1 MKKTI
6 LLILSAALVLPAAA
20 QSWDQAQVLSENLY
34 GGTARSIGMGNAVTA
49 IGGDPGS
56 IGINPAGGAVAGYTQ
71 FFISPGLSIS
81 STSTM
86 GYSDDGQ
93 DPLGFG
99 NKVNAGYT
107 RVKLPNVGFML
118 NMETGRKHGLKRVSF
133 GFLANSTNDF
143 TDKIKASGVLYGK
156 NSYAGSLAS
165 MAQGYSV
172 DALNNKDWWAEGP
185 DWSTMAAYRSGIFDQ
200 YRDSYLAVTDM
211 MVNGKTE
218 AVKPLF
224 QNYGCQSRGYKQD
237 VVLNIA
243 ANWADKLYIG
253 ANFGVT
259 TMSYTR
265 NEFWEEMPA
274 DPATFPAIEFD
285 DGATKATFNS
295 LLVKNMYQVS
305 GTGIYFKAGL
315 LWRPVAGLR
324 IGAAIQTPTIMSMT
338 GRMAW
343 SAETDFKGRYYSPA
357 QSPEDEWIYS
367 LVMPFRYNVGLAYS
381 FGSFAVLSADYEMA
395 NYAQCRYGNRS
406 EYGSDNTWL
415 EYNTDIAAVL
425 GISHYV
431 RAGFEFKPSP
441 ELAIRVGYNFIST
454 SQKNWLNADYS
465 VTPLTKE
472 ERKLQSRNMVSFGAG
487 YSFGSFYTDFAVRL
501 RFLPDAYYVPYY
513 KYAYENGRT
522 VLDSEAEV
530 PIIKS
535 TDTGIDTVLTLG
547 WRF

>member
-6 LLILSAALVLPAAA
+6 LFIIGAALALPAAA
-20 QSWDQAQVLSENLY
+20 QSWDQAQLFSENLY

-81 STSTM
+81 STSSM

-99 NKVNAGYT
+99 NKVKAGYT

-143 TDKIKASGVLYGK
+143 TEKIKASGVLYGK

-165 MAQGYSV
+165 MAKGYSV

-185 DWSTMAAYRSGIFDQ
+185 DWSTMAAFRSGIFD
-200 YRDSYLAVTDM
+200 RCGDNTYLAVTDM

-224 QNYGCQSRGYKQD
+224 QNYGIQSRGYKQD
-237 VVLNIA
+237 VVLNIS
-243 ANWADKLYIG
+243 ANWDNKFYLG

-259 TMSYTR
+259 TMAYTQ

-274 DPATFPAIEFD
+274 DPGTFPAIEYD

-295 LLVKNMYQVS
+295 LLVKRMYQVS

-324 IGAAIQTPTIMSMT
+324 IGAAIQTPTLMSMT
-338 GRMAW
+338 GRLAW
-343 SAETDFKGRYYSPA
+343 SAETDFKGRNYSAA

-367 LVMPFRYNVGLAYS
+367 LVMPFRYNIGLAYS

-406 EYGSDNTWL
+406 EFGDDDTWVDR
-415 EYNTDIAAVL
+415 NTDIVALL
-425 GISHYV
+425 GVSHYV
-431 RAGFEFKPSP
+431 RAGFEFKPTADLS
-441 ELAIRVGYNFIST
+441 IRVGYNFIT
-454 SQKNWLNADYS
+454 GSQKNWYNEDFS
-465 VTPLTKE
+465 VTPLTKD
-472 ERKLQSRNMVSFGAG
+472 ERKGQYRQFVSFGAG

-501 RFLPDAYYVPYY
+501 RFLPDLYSTPYY
-513 KYAYENGRT
+513 KYDEN
-522 VLDSEAEV
+522 LAIDSTAEV
-530 PIIKS
+530 PVIKS
-535 TDTGIDTVLTLG
+535 TATGIDTVLTLG